1 MNAAEL
7 IRSLPSRMK
16 SGAGQGVDIV
26 YHFKITGDAGGNF
39 TVRMKEGVCTVEDGL
54 HDEPK
59 CVIEAKDSDYEDV
72 EYGRTNA
79 QMAVLFGKIKVSNV
93 GSMLKFVEM
102 FEKAS

>member
-26 YHFKITGDAGGNF
+26 YHFKISGDGGGDF
-39 TVRMKEGVCTVEDGL
+39 TVRVNNGICTVEDGL
-54 HDEPK
+54 HDDPK
-59 CVIEAKDSDYEDV
+59 CVIEAKASDYADV

-93 GSMLKFVEM
+93 SSLLKFVEM